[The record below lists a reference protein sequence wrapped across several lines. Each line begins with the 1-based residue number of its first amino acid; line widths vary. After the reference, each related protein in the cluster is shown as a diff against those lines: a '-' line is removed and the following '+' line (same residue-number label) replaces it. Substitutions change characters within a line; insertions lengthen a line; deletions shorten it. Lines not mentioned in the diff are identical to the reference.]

1 MRTAGDPDEEDL
13 VFTDLSPRIL
23 SQQLDEMGTPVGRDA
38 IATWLDEAG
47 IRRRQIRKDIAGGE
61 HPDRNAQFERIA
73 ELIQEYESDG
83 NPCFSVDT
91 KAKEHIGKLYRKG
104 RIRGNKS
111 FQAFDHD
118 FPSWAE
124 GVVIPHGIFDQKL
137 NLGHIN
143 IGLSRDTTEFACD
156 SFRWYWNRI
165 GKQRYPDATSILLT
179 CDGGGS
185 NSSRKYIFKY
195 DLERLSD
202 SIGLPI
208 RIAHYPPYCSKYNPI
223 ERRFFPHLG
232 RACSGMLFDSIE
244 TVVRLM
250 RRAATSTGLKTTVNV
265 IRRCYETGRNATDE
279 IKQQLQIQYDEF
291 LPRWNYTAT
300 PNNRQ

>member
-1 MRTAGDPDEEDL
+1 VRTAGDPDEEDL

-73 ELIQEYESDG
+73 EFIEEYESAG
-83 NPCFSVDT
+83 NPCFSMDT
-91 KAKEHIGKLYRKG
+91 KAKEHLGKLYRKG

-118 FPSWAE
+118 FPSWAD

-137 NLGHIN
+137 NRGHIN

-165 GKQRYPDATSILLT
+165 GKQRYPAATSILLT

-202 SIGLPI
+202 AIGLPI

-232 RACSGMLFDSIE
+232 RACSGMLFDTIE

-250 RRAATSTGLKTTVNV
+250 RRAVTTTGLKTTVNV
-265 IRRCYETGRNATDE
+265 IRRCYKTGRNATDE
-279 IKQQLQIQYDEF
+279 MKQNLQIQYDEF
-291 LPRWNYTAT
+291 LPRWNYTAL
-300 PNNRQ
+300 PNYGQ